1 MQKYSVLVLK
11 KYYPKVSLS
20 RDKQAVVSKQGEHL
34 FVPSVNLRFIV
45 LKILNEL
52 IIKKYKQILRIIFS
66 WLVLILY
73 SQKNLQRKNLFFQ
86 KERTVIYNYS
96 NALIVSGIKNGL

>member
-45 LKILNEL
+45 FLK
-52 IIKKYKQILRIIFS
+52 
-66 WLVLILY
+66 
-73 SQKNLQRKNLFFQ
+73 
-86 KERTVIYNYS
+86 
-96 NALIVSGIKNGL
+96 